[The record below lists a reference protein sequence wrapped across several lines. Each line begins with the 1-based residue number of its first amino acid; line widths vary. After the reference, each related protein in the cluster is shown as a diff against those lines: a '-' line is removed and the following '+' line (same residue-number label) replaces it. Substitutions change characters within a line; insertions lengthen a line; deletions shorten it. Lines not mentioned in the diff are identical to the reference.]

1 MGLFSKL
8 FGKSD
13 KDIGEEVS
21 KDVEQLAELLKDNSD
36 ELYGLPEGYKPG
48 DASDVSDEVKAR
60 LPRLLQELDAS
71 VPAKPRVKLTPVR
84 ASTNVFDNKL
94 GGTPYLPKG
103 FEYPVVREGKHMGKP
118 LRMLAQIN
126 FAKLPP
132 MEGFPEKG
140 ILQFYAG
147 CDGDELIGMDFDNGF
162 NQNTFRV
169 IFHSEIIEDV
179 TKIYSAKDMPTFDDD
194 DLMFPYKGRFML
206 KMAEEAEQHP
216 ISASD
221 YNFQKAVLAAYNK
234 VFGTSYDS
242 VFGLANSNSIY
253 QHDEELCDL
262 LYETRN
268 LSGSG
273 VGGYPYFT
281 QSDPREYSEEAAK
294 CSVLL
299 FQLDSEGSGDDEI
312 IWGDCG
318 VGNFFISPED
328 LAALDFSHVLYNWD
342 CC

>member
-1 MGLFSKL
+1 MGFFSKL

-13 KDIGEEVS
+13 KDISEEVS
-21 KDVEQLAELLKDNSD
+21 KDVEQLAELLKDNSN
-36 ELYGLPEGYKPG
+36 ELYGLPEGYKPE
-48 DASDVSDEVKAR
+48 DASNVSEETKAR
-60 LPRLLQELDAS
+60 LPRLLEALDA
-71 VPAKPRVKLTPVR
+71 VAPPRPRVKLTPVR

-103 FEYPVVREGKHMGKP
+103 FEYPTVREGEHMGKP

-147 CDGDELIGMDFDNGF
+147 CDGDELIGMDFNDGF

-179 TKIYSAKDMPTFDDD
+179 TKIYSAKDMPSFDDD
-194 DLMFPYKGRFML
+194 ELMFPYKGRYLL
-206 KMAEEAEQHP
+206 KVAEEAEAHP

-221 YNFQKAVLAAYNK
+221 YHFQRAVLEAYNK
-234 VFGTSYDS
+234 TFGTTYDS
-242 VFGLANSNSIY
+242 VFGMAETNSIY
-253 QHDEELCDL
+253 QHDKELCDL
-262 LYETRN
+262 LYETRQ

-281 QSDPREYSEEAAK
+281 QSDPREYDDKAAK
-294 CSVLL
+294 CNILL
-299 FQLDSEGSGDDEI
+299 FQLDSEGGGDDMI
-312 IWGDCG
+312 MWGDSG
-318 VGNFFISPED
+318 VGNFFIREED
-328 LAALDFSHVLYNWD
+328 LAARDFSNVLYNWD